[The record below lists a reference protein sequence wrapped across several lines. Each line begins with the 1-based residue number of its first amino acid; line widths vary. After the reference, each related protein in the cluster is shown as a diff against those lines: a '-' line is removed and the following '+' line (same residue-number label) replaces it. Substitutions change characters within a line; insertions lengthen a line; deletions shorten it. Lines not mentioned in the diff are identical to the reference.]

1 MTYEELL
8 TVSDGLGLNTKENDL
23 QAFDGRIK
31 GNRIAIRRSIP
42 TSAEKACVLAEEL
55 GHYFTSTG
63 DIMDDS
69 VESQKQELKA
79 RQWAYDVQIGL
90 SGLVEAKEAGC
101 RNQFETAEYLGCRGK
116 DVSVIEMTET
126 VGAGVYASVLLALM
140 QSLQKNHV
148 SVMKKHRLLRIE
160 KAQAVIMDPEG
171 KEVSYPCDT
180 VVLALGLRPDRSKL
194 DEFRSAFPEA
204 VVIGDAVAG
213 RRIMEATKEG
223 FGCAY
228 SFRPL
233 S

>member
-8 TVSDGLGLNTKENDL
+8 TVSDGLGLNTKEKDL

-101 RNQFETAEYLGCRGK
+101 RNQFETAEYLG
-116 DVSVIEMTET
+116 VSLPFLVDC
-126 VGAGVYASVLLALM
+126 
-140 QSLQKNHV
+140 
-148 SVMKKHRLLRIE
+148 LRC
-160 KAQAVIMDPEG
+160 
-171 KEVSYPCDT
+171 Y
-180 VVLALGLRPDRSKL
+180 RSKYGIKARL
-194 DEFRSAFPEA
+194 GQYTIAFEPYMNIRE
-204 VVIGDAVAG
+204 D
-213 RRIMEATKEG
+213 K
-223 FGCAY
+223 
-228 SFRPL
+228 
-233 S
+233 